1 MANSFNQARDFFS
14 DAYEKQQSAANQQ
27 AGYQSNVSRPQ
38 ANDYAP
44 TENKLYDATSPSH
57 SSQTFM
63 EDVKSHLINE
73 AIKRSSRQRSDASP
87 NVMNAGDGA
96 VIKSVL
102 PSY

>member
-63 EDVKSHLINE
+63 EDVKNRLINE
-73 AIKRSSRQRSDASP
+73 AIKRSSRQRDAGP

-96 VIKSVL
+96 VTKSVL